1 MKPSKLKQSQPMQSC
16 DYVHVNC
23 VHILHCNSLYLCRM
37 FLEFDKA
44 FLSLK
49 IFIGNSNWESISQS
63 SVRNESL
70 GTEVLV
76 NGALLLVVNSF
87 LT

>member
-16 DYVHVNC
+16 DYVHVDC

-37 FLEFDKA
+37 FLEFDRA
-44 FLSLK
+44 FFEFE
-49 IFIGNSNWESISQS
+49 IIHSNLFHKGLS

-70 GTEVLV
+70 LARVLV
-76 NGALLLVVNSF
+76 TSQRSPALDR
-87 LT
+87 